1 MSETPVDTRFAFQPL
16 VNLHTGGVV
25 AMEMLARPPHG
36 DVQTLLWSAARA
48 GRLEKV
54 DVALA
59 VAAAHHSSAHETL
72 LPLHLNLL
80 ADTVVGDG
88 YPLAPLDRA
97 LDRTGRRTSETVLD
111 VNPPYAGV
119 EPALLLTA
127 LRRLRRRGYRI
138 ALDGVGGGC
147 YPLSVMAEAEA
158 DLIKMD
164 REIVAGLPGQRGCLA
179 ILEALAQLAQRIG
192 AQLVAEGVERA
203 DQLATLRQYGVGL
216 AQGNLLAPP
225 SRRPL
230 TFLPDSTI
238 TEFQAPASPAPS
250 RTTPGSRITDF
261 VHPALTLPVS
271 ATAEDVRT
279 VLSDRPSVTGVVLLD
294 DDGKPCYTLDRNR
307 FLLAVSGAYGH
318 ALHARRD
325 AARLGD
331 PPRVL
336 ASGVSALAALELV
349 RSSEA
354 HRMYDDLVVIGPA
367 GRCEGVVRIGDVV
380 RGVAEMN
387 IEQAAALHPLT
398 RLPGSD
404 MVAELVDRKVADRQ
418 IFAVSWLDVDDF
430 GAVNDSGGFTA
441 GDDLIRELGRALT
454 AAAKAVTSADIAH
467 IGGDDFVV
475 VCDLDDVLPFGSAV
489 LDQPREVEGREVALS
504 LASLVC
510 APGMVAGHRDVS
522 RMLAQL
528 RRRAKSMPGTSWVF
542 GRPGSDRVDVV
553 RGPMELINTI
563 QIAGQRQ
570 GPGAVTDGPLPGAWL
585 PTERSTG

>member
-1 MSETPVDTRFAFQPL
+1 MSDAPVDTRFAFQPL

-36 DVQTLLWSAARA
+36 DVRTLLWSAARA
-48 GRLEKV
+48 GRLEKL
-54 DVALA
+54 DMALA
-59 VAAAHHSSAHETL
+59 VAAAHHSSTHETL

-80 ADTVVGDG
+80 ADTIVGNG
-88 YPLAPLDRA
+88 EPLAPLDRA
-97 LDRTGRRTSETVLD
+97 LDRTGRRPSETVLD
-111 VNPPYAGV
+111 VNPPYAAV

-127 LRRLRRRGYRI
+127 LRRFRRRGYRI
-138 ALDGVGGGC
+138 ALDGVGSGC
-147 YPLSVMAEAEA
+147 YPLNVLAEAGA
-158 DLIKMD
+158 DLIKLD
-164 REIVAGLPGQRGCLA
+164 QEIVAGLPGERGCLA
-179 ILEALAQLAQRIG
+179 VLEALAQLAHRLG

-203 DQLATLRQYGVGL
+203 EQLATLRQHGVGI

-238 TEFQAPASPAPS
+238 MHFQPPVSPVPS
-250 RTTPGSRITDF
+250 RDTPGSRITDF
-261 VHPALTLPVS
+261 MHPALTLPVD
-271 ATAEDVRT
+271 ATAENVRT
-279 VLSDRPSVTGVVLLD
+279 VLGDRPSVTGVVLLD
-294 DDGKPCYTLDRNR
+294 SDGKPCYTLDRNR

-336 ASGVSALAALELV
+336 AADSSALAALELV
-349 RSSEA
+349 RSSEP
-354 HRMYDDLVVIGPA
+354 HRMYDDIVVVGPT
-367 GRCEGVVRIGDVV
+367 GRCEGGVRIGDVV

-387 IEQAAALHPLT
+387 AEQAAALHPLT

-404 MVAELVDRKVADRQ
+404 VVAELVDRRVAARQ
-418 IFAVSWLDVDDF
+418 IFTVSWLDVDDF
-430 GAVNDSGGFTA
+430 GAINDSGGFTA

-454 AAAKAVTSADIAH
+454 DAADTLGSAEVAH

-475 VCDLDDVLPFGSAV
+475 VCDLDDVVPFGSAV
-489 LDQPREVEGREVALS
+489 LDQSRIVEGREVALS

-510 APGMVAGHRDVS
+510 APGTVAGHRDVS

-542 GRPGSDRVDVV
+542 GRPGTDRVDIL
-553 RGPMELINTI
+553 RGPMDQINTVVTP
-563 QIAGQRQ
+563 QQR
-570 GPGAVTDGPLPGAWL
+570 PAHRPL
-585 PTERSTG
+585 RTG